1 MVSSANNARPGQSR
15 GQRVGNTVVK
25 LVLRSPL
32 HRVLSG
38 KLLII
43 TVIGRRTGHIYRN
56 PVAYVRHDD
65 HLLIGTSAGW
75 RRNLRVGEPVRIRLR
90 GANVDAEWEVVTE
103 EDRAIELYRVI
114 LEHNPTHGKFAG
126 IRLEPDGA
134 LNREDLRRALAEG
147 TAVVRLR
154 PMQ

>member
-1 MVSSANNARPGQSR
+1 MVNSPNEVKLGQSR
-15 GQRVGNTVVK
+15 VQRLGNVVVR
-25 LVLRSPL
+25 LILRSPL
-32 HRVLSG
+32 HRILSG

-43 TVIGRRTGHIYRN
+43 TVIGRKTGRIYQN
-56 PVAYVRHDD
+56 PVAYVRHED

-90 GANVDAEWEVVTE
+90 GANLDAEWEVVTAE
-103 EDRAIELYRVI
+103 GPAAEFYRVI

-126 IRLEPDGA
+126 IALEPDGSV
-134 LNREDLRRALAEG
+134 NREDLRRALARG

-154 PMQ
+154 PV